1 MTHEL
6 PQRLVRML
14 TGIAR
19 AITSVPGRLVVS
31 ALLLAVVARSI
42 DWGTLADSLS
52 GAAWGWF
59 VLATALVCAALLVGA
74 VRWHTLLHH
83 ADLPARPFETL
94 RAYWIG
100 IFSNNFLP
108 TGFGG
113 DVVRSWLVARSG
125 KPLARAF
132 TSVLVDRAV
141 ALVSLFVLGWLGLL
155 LLPVD
160 VPEEL
165 VTPFAIATGAGAV
178 LGIVTVAVLRRRGLS
193 RFLPPVMRPWVSE
206 VAATL
211 RAYGRDH
218 GVQGEA
224 LVLSLVFQT
233 LMVFSTW
240 MLARALGLD
249 ISPVAFAVV
258 IPLVLI
264 VTVVPISVAGFGVRE
279 GAYVVLLGELG
290 VSASDATLLS
300 LFTVV
305 ALAIASL
312 PGGIAIALGRQGA
325 GIAHLSSISG
335 EPGLSAEQLPTR

>member
-1 MTHEL
+1 
-6 PQRLVRML
+6 
-14 TGIAR
+14 
-19 AITSVPGRLVVS
+19 
-31 ALLLAVVARSI
+31 
-42 DWGTLADSLS
+42 
-52 GAAWGWF
+52 
-59 VLATALVCAALLVGA
+59 
-74 VRWHTLLHH
+74 
-83 ADLPARPFETL
+83 
-94 RAYWIG
+94 
-100 IFSNNFLP
+100 
-108 TGFGG
+108 
-113 DVVRSWLVARSG
+113 
-125 KPLARAF
+125 
-132 TSVLVDRAV
+132 VLVDRVV

-165 VTPFAIATGAGAV
+165 VTPFAIATGVGAV
-178 LGIVTVAVLRRRGLS
+178 WGIVTVAVLRRRGLS

-240 MLARALGLD
+240 MLARALDLD

-312 PGGIAIALGRQGA
+312 PGGIAIAVGRQGA